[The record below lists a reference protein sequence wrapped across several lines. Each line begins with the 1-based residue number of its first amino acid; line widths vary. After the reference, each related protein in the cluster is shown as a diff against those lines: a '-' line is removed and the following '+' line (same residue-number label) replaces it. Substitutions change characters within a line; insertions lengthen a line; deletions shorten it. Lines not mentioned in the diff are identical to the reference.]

1 MRIIYLLKVAW
12 RNLSR
17 NKVRTFVSV
26 LAITAV
32 VMIVIFA
39 RGLMLGF
46 TESNFQTYIDNSFGH
61 VRITEEEYQI
71 REALLPLEYT
81 VDGFAGAGKSEMISE
96 IKTLDRVEHVLPRIR
111 FGAMA
116 SIDDRLIRMSGV
128 GIDTAAENEY
138 GALKADLKEG
148 RMPESDNEIY
158 VGSGLMEK
166 LNADLGDRVTFSFAD
181 AYQSLRG
188 RSFKIVGVR
197 ESGVVQLDDNFFYL
211 PLSTAQDMLW
221 MENEATELLV
231 FAADAQEAERLQTDI
246 NTLLSEKNAE
256 NYTSVIWNKA
266 DPLIEIYN
274 EVGNLMNLVYVLFIL
289 LGTIV
294 VTSSLNM
301 IIRERTSEIG
311 MMAALGLKEKE
322 IMKIFVYEG
331 SFMGVIGSLMGVIG
345 GGIITFYYSIEG
357 IYVDVFADAMK
368 ELDVLVEPV
377 FYLIFNFE
385 NLLIS
390 FVLGV
395 VVVTLACLFPAYKA
409 AKMDPVDALHYID
422 E

>member
-1 MRIIYLLKVAW
+1 MIYLFKVAW

-46 TESNFQTYIDNSFGH
+46 TESNFQTYIDNNYGH
-61 VRITEEEYQI
+61 LRITDREYEI
-71 REALLPLEYT
+71 RETLLPLDYT
-81 VDGFAGAGKSEMISE
+81 VDGFAGAGKSEMVAE
-96 IKTLDRVEHVLPRIR
+96 IKDLDRVEHVLPRIR

-116 SIDDRLIRMSGV
+116 SIDDSLIRMVGV
-128 GIDTAAENEY
+128 GIDLAAENDY
-138 GALKADLKEG
+138 GALKADLKRG
-148 RMPESDNEIY
+148 RMPERENEIY
-158 VGSGLMEK
+158 LGSGLLQR
-166 LNADLGDRVTFSFAD
+166 LNAELGDRVTFSFAD

-188 RSFKIVGVR
+188 RTFQIVGIR
-197 ESGVVQLDDNFFYL
+197 ESGVTQLDDNFFYL
-211 PLSTAQDMLW
+211 PLRTVQDMLW
-221 MENEATELLV
+221 MEDEATELLV
-231 FAADAQEAERLQTDI
+231 FAADTGEAAALQTEI
-246 NTLLSEKNAE
+246 NELLRERNAD
-256 NYTSVIWNKA
+256 NYSTVLWNKA
-266 DPLIEIYN
+266 DPLIEMYN

-289 LGTIV
+289 LGSIV
-294 VTSSLNM
+294 VISSLNM

-331 SFMGVIGSLMGVIG
+331 AFMGVLGSLMGVIG
-345 GGIITFYYSIEG
+345 GGIITFYYSLEG
-357 IYVDVFADAMK
+357 IQVDVFAELME

-385 NLLIS
+385 NLILS

-422 E
+422 D